1 MEMPAYIQL
10 LRPSNAL
17 VAGIAAIVG
26 YLMAT
31 GTVVPGTLLLLA
43 IVFLVTGAGNAI
55 NDYYDAAIDR
65 VNRPDRPIPSGRVR
79 KGGAMTFSLVLFGA
93 GILLSLATTILCTV
107 IAVLNSAL
115 LIAYAASLK
124 GRPGIGNLAISYLT
138 ASIFIFGGAYS
149 GTPGVLQVLPIAL
162 VTFLAMLSRELWK
175 DAEDVAGDIA
185 GGAVTVPIRIGVR
198 KTILL
203 GFGFLAGAVLASFI
217 PAFWWGPWYLGGIG
231 LVDLFILATGV
242 RALSCRDAACLRG
255 SRVTTLVK
263 YSMFASLAV
272 FTLAAVLL

>member
-1 MEMPAYIQL
+1 
-10 LRPSNAL
+10 
-17 VAGIAAIVG
+17 
-26 YLMAT
+26 
-31 GTVVPGTLLLLA
+31 
-43 IVFLVTGAGNAI
+43 
-55 NDYYDAAIDR
+55 
-65 VNRPDRPIPSGRVR
+65 
-79 KGGAMTFSLVLFGA
+79 
-93 GILLSLATTILCTV
+93 
-107 IAVLNSAL
+107 
-115 LIAYAASLK
+115 
-124 GRPGIGNLAISYLT
+124 
-138 ASIFIFGGAYS
+138 
-149 GTPGVLQVLPIAL
+149 
-162 VTFLAMLSRELWK
+162 MLSRELWK